1 MYLLYFLDIWKA
13 NWSGRLMNGSRLLTP
28 LAPGSSWLFYTTT
41 HLIFYKP
48 SPKSGIH
55 AHFEK
60 HVYVS
65 SLKIYMSTLPLTN
78 RCFQQI
84 LVYVALSDPGVIWG
98 QKYHLCRFSWKL
110 KFGHWN
116 HQRCI
121 PWWQKMQK
129 RAEKWP
135 KKTFLNFLALWPR
148 RLWSIFTPYVC
159 YLEGISTIW
168 ATPYEVKSLN

>member
-1 MYLLYFLDIWKA
+1 MIDLTPWTVTIPDCPAYFQTVRKH
-13 NWSGRLMNGSRLLTP
+13 SRLSINFPGLNYVLTWFQANFVDICKNFP
-28 LAPGSSWLFYTTT
+28 GLQKFTVGNADAPTGFFCLCPKLCNLFP
-41 HLIFYKP
+41 F
-48 SPKSGIH
+48 
-55 AHFEK
+55 
-60 HVYVS
+60 
-65 SLKIYMSTLPLTN
+65 
-78 RCFQQI
+78 
-84 LVYVALSDPGVIWG
+84 VYVALSDPGVIWG
-98 QKYHLCRFSWKL
+98 HKYHLCRFAWKL